1 MELFSISQF
10 ILAIVIL
17 AVAAAAAWGIRRAV
31 LAKRKFSR
39 ELFGTESLT
48 EAAKRQSFE
57 AETRPRSLSDVSSL
71 YLPRIRADFPELD
84 VNAALVRAQNLLTS
98 YLMAI
103 DADDPKLLAE
113 GAPCLREELWLRISS
128 LRDAGQREQYDKVH
142 VHRCALSGYE
152 YADGIRT
159 LVVQAAV
166 QYKYGLF
173 EKEGGELLK
182 GRPDRM
188 VQERYEM
195 GLCYVQDPDKLTDA
209 RKREL
214 ALSCPK
220 CGAPLTNVGALKCS
234 YCGTPIVPVNLR
246 AWQFM
251 WVRKG

>member
-1 MELFSISQF
+1 VNN
-10 ILAIVIL
+10 LALDGVEANVYTNTTYDSTAVTNSCTIPAMTKLGPGNYEAQPTFVSL
-17 AVAAAAAWGIRRAV
+17 AGGDLRLRAGS
-31 LAKRKFSR
+31 AC
-39 ELFGTESLT
+39 
-48 EAAKRQSFE
+48 
-57 AETRPRSLSDVSSL
+57 
-71 YLPRIRADFPELD
+71 
-84 VNAALVRAQNLLTS
+84 
-98 YLMAI
+98 I
-103 DADDPKLLAE
+103 DADNPAMLAE

-173 EKEGGELLK
+173 EKESGELLK